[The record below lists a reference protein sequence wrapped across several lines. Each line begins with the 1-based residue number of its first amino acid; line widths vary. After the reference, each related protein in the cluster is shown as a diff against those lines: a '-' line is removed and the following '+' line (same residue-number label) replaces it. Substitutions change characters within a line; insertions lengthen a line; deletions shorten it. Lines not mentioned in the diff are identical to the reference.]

1 MVVSLVKVRRMLNMN
16 FYQEITLIDQA
27 EISPY
32 VIWSKLYTQLHI
44 ALAEIKDDS
53 NKVSIGVSFPQYIF
67 EEKTENQKPKINLG
81 KKLRLFSDSEAN
93 LKKLDIRHWFEH
105 LEDYVHITSIREVP
119 SEIKGYAIYKRKQVK
134 TNAERLARH
143 RVKRGDIGFDE
154 ALARYSNV
162 VTITNLPYIEMK
174 SLSTSDKQSEKRFK
188 LFIEKQSAEK
198 SETQVFSTY
207 GLSSVSSVPEF

>member
-1 MVVSLVKVRRMLNMN
+1 MK

-32 VIWSKLYTQLHI
+32 FIWSKLYTQLHI
-44 ALAEIKDDS
+44 GLAEIKDA
-53 NKVSIGVSFPQYIF
+53 NEKVNIGISFPKYIY
-67 EEKTENQKPKINLG
+67 EQGDETQKSKVHLG
-81 KKLRLFSDSEAN
+81 NKLRIFAETQADLE
-93 LKKLDIRHWFEH
+93 KLNISKW
-105 LEDYVHITSIREVP
+105 LERLTDYLHITSIREVP
-119 SEIKGYAIYKRKQVK
+119 EAKISGYATYSRKQVK

-162 VTITNLPYIEMK
+162 VKTTDLPYIQMK
-174 SLSTSDKQSEKRFK
+174 SLTSDKSFK
-188 LFIEKQSAEK
+188 LFIEKKLTDK

-207 GLSSVSSVPEF
+207 GLSSVSTVPEF

>member
-1 MVVSLVKVRRMLNMN
+1 MK

-32 VIWSKLYTQLHI
+32 FIWSKLYTQLHI

-53 NKVSIGVSFPQYIF
+53 DKVGIGASFPQYIF
-67 EEKTENQKPKINLG
+67 EEKVENQKARINLG
-81 KKLRLFSDSEAN
+81 NKLRLFAESEAD
-93 LKKLDIRHWFEH
+93 LKKLDIRKWLER

-119 SEIKGYAIYKRKQVK
+119 SDIKGYAIYKRKQVK
-134 TNAERLARH
+134 TNAQRLARH

-162 VTITNLPYIEMK
+162 VTKTNFPYIEMK
-174 SLSTSDKQSEKRFK
+174 SLSTSDQQSEKRFK
-188 LFIEKQSAEK
+188 LFIEKQPAEK
-198 SETQVFSTY
+198 TETQVFSTY

>member
-1 MVVSLVKVRRMLNMN
+1 MK

-32 VIWSKLYTQLHI
+32 FIWSKLYTQLHI
-44 ALAEIKDDS
+44 GLAEIKDA
-53 NKVSIGVSFPQYIF
+53 NEKVNIGISFPKYIY
-67 EEKTENQKPKINLG
+67 EQGDETQKSKVQLG
-81 KKLRLFSDSEAN
+81 NKLRIFAETQADLE
-93 LKKLDIRHWFEH
+93 KLNISKW
-105 LEDYVHITSIREVP
+105 LERLTDYLHITSIREVP
-119 SEIKGYAIYKRKQVK
+119 EAKISGYATYSRKQVK

-162 VTITNLPYIEMK
+162 VTTTDLPYIQMK
-174 SLSTSDKQSEKRFK
+174 SLTSDKSFK
-188 LFIEKQSAEK
+188 LFIEKKLTDK

-207 GLSSVSSVPEF
+207 GLSSVSTVPEF

>member
-1 MVVSLVKVRRMLNMN
+1 MK

-32 VIWSKLYTQLHI
+32 FIWSKLYTQLHI
-44 ALAEIKDDS
+44 ALAEQKNIED
-53 NKVSIGVSFPQYIF
+53 KVNIGVSFPQYIYQ
-67 EEKTENQKPKINLG
+67 EKADDKKAKINLG
-81 KKLRLFSDSEAN
+81 TKLRLFADSESD
-93 LKKLDIRHWFEH
+93 LKELDIRKWLER

-119 SEIKGYAIYKRKQVK
+119 KDINGYATYKRKQIK
-134 TNAERLARH
+134 TNAQRLARH

-162 VTITNLPYIEMK
+162 VTTTNLPYVEML
-174 SLSTSDKQSEKRFK
+174 SLSTSDGQDKKRFK
-188 LFIEKQSAEK
+188 LFIEKQPAEK

>member
-1 MVVSLVKVRRMLNMN
+1 MK

-32 VIWSKLYTQLHI
+32 FIWSKLYTQLHI
-44 ALAEIKDDS
+44 ALVEQKDA
-53 NKVSIGVSFPQYIF
+53 NEKVNIGVSFPKYIY
-67 EEKTENQKPKINLG
+67 EQGNEAKKTKVNLG
-81 KKLRLFSDSEAN
+81 SKLRIFARDKTALE
-93 LKKLDIRHWFEH
+93 KLNISQWFAR
-105 LEDYVHITSIREVP
+105 LTDYVHITSIREVP
-119 SEIKGYAIYKRKQVK
+119 ENIKGYATYRRKQVK

-162 VTITNLPYIEMK
+162 VTTTDLPYIQIK
-174 SLSTSDKQSEKRFK
+174 SLTSDKSFK
-188 LFIEKQSAEK
+188 LFIEKKNTNQ

-207 GLSSVSSVPEF
+207 GLSSESSVPEF

>member
-1 MVVSLVKVRRMLNMN
+1 MK

-32 VIWSKLYTQLHI
+32 FIWSKLYTQVHI

-53 NKVSIGVSFPQYIF
+53 DKVGIGASFPQYIF
-67 EEKTENQKPKINLG
+67 EEKVENKKVENQKARINLG
-81 KKLRLFSDSEAN
+81 NKLRLFAESEAD
-93 LKKLDIRHWFEH
+93 LKKLDIRKWLER

-119 SEIKGYAIYKRKQVK
+119 SDIKGYAIYKRKQVK
-134 TNAERLARH
+134 TNAQRLARH
-143 RVKRGDIGFDE
+143 RIKRGDIGFDE

-162 VTITNLPYIEMK
+162 VTTTNFPYIEMK
-174 SLSTSDKQSEKRFK
+174 SLSTSDQQSEKRFK
-188 LFIEKQSAEK
+188 LFIEKQPAEK
-198 SETQVFSTY
+198 TKTQVFSTY